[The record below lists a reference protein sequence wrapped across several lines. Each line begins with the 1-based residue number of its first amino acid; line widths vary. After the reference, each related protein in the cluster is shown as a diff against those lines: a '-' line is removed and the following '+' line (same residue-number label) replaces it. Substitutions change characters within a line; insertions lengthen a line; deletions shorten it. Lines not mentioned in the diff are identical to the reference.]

1 MSRHQQHIRRRVVYG
16 VARLGTLSGVPLQ
29 NAINTLKSL
38 HSDVGRQVGIIS
50 HREEVRE
57 NIPVQIRV
65 TPKAGLSSRKYHSA
79 DRFNRGTTL
88 KGTTLKG
95 IALKGIAIALPTIA
109 IGLPSRRH
117 PARGND
123 HRARGQLLTTRFRHF
138 AVETSR
144 NKSRQKQHKLTT
156 VS

>member
-1 MSRHQQHIRRRVVYG
+1 MVSLALALALADFGNNLG
-16 VARLGTLSGVPLQ
+16 VKTLFIDDGFGTLSGFPLQ

-88 KGTTLKG
+88 KG
-95 IALKGIAIALPTIA
+95 IAIALPTIA

-123 HRARGQLLTTRFRHF
+123 HRARGQLLTARFRHF

-144 NKSRQKQHKLTT
+144 NKFRQKQHKFTT